1 MPSPSQDDLMGGLSV
16 IMKRE
21 ETSSVSN
28 QAVIDASVYMLEV
41 DKDASEDDL
50 VGAVKRFQA
59 MVKISNV
66 LGTVTDSEALLE
78 KIMSSIFDIFP
89 QADRSF
95 IMLYRADDGKL
106 KPVAGHRRDQ
116 GLLGDEEFEVS
127 QTILNRVAENKQSI
141 LSTNALQD
149 DRFAGGQ
156 SIADF
161 SIRSLMYVPFV
172 HKDEILGV
180 ITVDTT
186 SADRAFNK
194 DDLEMLTGIAA
205 QAAVSLKNVELYKEI
220 QQETQS
226 RTQLSRYLSPDIVEG
241 ILAGTIP
248 LRLGVEEKYGTVL
261 FCDIIGFTAMSESMS
276 AVDVIN
282 KLNRYFLLVTDVVT
296 RNSGTLHKFEGDM
309 VMAFW
314 NVMFGD
320 ENAECN
326 AVRTGIEMQLAVWQF
341 GLELEAEGQ
350 TPIHLGVGCNTG
362 AFAGGNIGGNDKME
376 YTVIGDNINLGKRI
390 ESQSGRWQVFV
401 SESTYLP
408 LREKSIAVGLP
419 PTMVKGKAEPVEMYS
434 IRGLQIS
441 DADLLLCIPVSIR
454 DREDKFIQRG
464 ILAGGRETKDS
475 LAVMLLTSCKVEKG
489 DELVMRFNIPE
500 IDAIHQLT
508 GQVVSVNEKSNN
520 GTHVFS
526 NCIVSNIT
534 TDQDT
539 ENFLK
544 PGYCAESDK
553 SWEDMKRK

>member
-1 MPSPSQDDLMGGLSV
+1 
-16 IMKRE
+16 
-21 ETSSVSN
+21 
-28 QAVIDASVYMLEV
+28 
-41 DKDASEDDL
+41 
-50 VGAVKRFQA
+50 

-66 LGTVTDSEALLE
+66 LGTVTESEALLE

-95 IMLYRADDGKL
+95 IMLNREDDGKL

-116 GLLGDEEFEVS
+116 GLLADEDFEVS
-127 QTILNRVAENKQSI
+127 QTILNRVVENKQSI

-194 DDLEMLTGIAA
+194 DDLEMLTGISA

-248 LRLGVEEKYGTVL
+248 LRLGGEEKYGTVL
-261 FCDIIGFTAMSESMS
+261 FCDIIGFTSMSESMS

-341 GLELEAEGQ
+341 GLELEAEDIPSNDIG
-350 TPIHLGVGCNTG
+350 LGDGCPRDG
-362 AFAGGNIGGNDKME
+362 IRS
-376 YTVIGDNINLGKRI
+376 TVI
-390 ESQSGRWQVFV
+390 
-401 SESTYLP
+401 
-408 LREKSIAVGLP
+408 
-419 PTMVKGKAEPVEMYS
+419 
-434 IRGLQIS
+434 
-441 DADLLLCIPVSIR
+441 
-454 DREDKFIQRG
+454 
-464 ILAGGRETKDS
+464 
-475 LAVMLLTSCKVEKG
+475 
-489 DELVMRFNIPE
+489 
-500 IDAIHQLT
+500 T
-508 GQVVSVNEKSNN
+508 GS
-520 GTHVFS
+520 
-526 NCIVSNIT
+526 
-534 TDQDT
+534 
-539 ENFLK
+539 
-544 PGYCAESDK
+544 
-553 SWEDMKRK
+553 R